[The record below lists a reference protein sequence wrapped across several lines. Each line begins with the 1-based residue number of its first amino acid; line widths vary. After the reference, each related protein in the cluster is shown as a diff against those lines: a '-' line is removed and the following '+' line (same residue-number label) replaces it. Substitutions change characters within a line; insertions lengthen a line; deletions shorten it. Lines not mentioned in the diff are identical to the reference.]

1 MSSVREVTFELFREH
16 GMTTMFGNPGSTELP
31 MLAEFPDDFRYVLGL
46 QEAVAVGMADGY
58 AQASGGPAHVNL
70 HTAPGVGNGMGAIF
84 NAQANH
90 SPLVVTAGQQVRAH
104 ITMQANLTNR
114 DATRVVHPFVKW
126 SFEPPRA
133 QDVPHAL
140 ARAIH
145 TASLAPRGPAF
156 VSLPMDDWNVDAD
169 EESGRVV
176 ERKTEPRFGPD
187 PGAIKALA
195 KRLGEASNPVLVA
208 GPDID
213 ASGGWDDAVAL
224 AERQRLP
231 VFASPAPGG
240 GRLGFPEAHPLFQ
253 GVLPPAIGPV
263 AETLKGRDLI
273 LVVGSSVFPYYPYI
287 PGPLLPEGA
296 SLVAITS
303 DPDEAARAP
312 MGDVILSDVALALRA
327 LLAEVGEAN
336 RAEPDPLPEPSAGEE
351 SDPLTPTMVHNTL
364 AQVFPDDGIVVLESP
379 SSTLALRNQL
389 RISKPGS
396 YYFGAG
402 GGLGFGLAAALGVQL
417 AQPDRPVVCVL
428 GEGSAQYAI
437 TGFWTAAA
445 YDVPVSF
452 LVLRNEEYSILKW
465 FADIEEVKGAPGLD
479 LPALEVARVA
489 EAYGVASEERQRP
502 RRAPRG
508 ARGRDRIGQAAAG
521 RSPGH
526 AGHGPVL
533 AGCPQPGQLRRSR
546 LAPMDLLAPDST
558 GSRRRGA
565 RRPRTGRRMSSPG
578 GLPSPCAAS

>member
-1 MSSVREVTFELFREH
+1 MASVREATFELFRAH
-16 GMTTMFGNPGSTELP
+16 RMTTIFGNPGSTELP

-46 QEAVAVGMADGY
+46 QEAVAVGMADGF
-58 AQASGGPAHVNL
+58 AQASGLPTHVNL

-133 QDVPHAL
+133 QDVPQAL

-145 TASLAPRGPAF
+145 TASLPPKGPTF
-156 VSLPMDDWNVDAD
+156 VSLPMDDWNEDAD
-169 EESGRVV
+169 PEASHAVA
-176 ERKTEPRFGPD
+176 RKAEPRSGPD
-187 PGAIKALA
+187 PDAIRALA
-195 KRLGEASNPVLVA
+195 RRLEEASNPVLVA
-208 GPDID
+208 GPEID
-213 ASGGWDDAVAL
+213 AAGGWEDAIAL
-224 AERQRLP
+224 AERQKLP
-231 VFASPAPGG
+231 VFASPATGG
-240 GRLGFPEAHPLFQ
+240 GRLGFPEGHSLFQ

-263 AETLKGRDLI
+263 TETLKGRDLV
-273 LVVGSSVFPYYPYI
+273 LVAGSSVFPYYPYI

-312 MGDVILSDVALALRA
+312 MGDVILADVGLALKA

-336 RAEPDPLPEPSAGEE
+336 RAEPDPLPDPTGGDET
-351 SDPLTPTMVHNTL
+351 DPLTPTLVNRTL
-364 AQVFPDDGIVVLESP
+364 ADVFPDDGIVVLESP
-379 SSTLALRNQL
+379 SSTLSLRNQL
-389 RISKPGS
+389 RLSRPGS

-417 AQPDRPVVCVL
+417 AQPDRPVICVL

-445 YDVPVSF
+445 YDLPVTF

-479 LPALEVARVA
+479 LPALQVAKVA
-489 EAYGVASEERQRP
+489 EAYGVSSTSVTS
-502 RRAPRG
+502 
-508 ARGRDRIGQAAAG
+508 RDQLAEALKTAIG
-521 RSPGH
+521 SPK
-526 AGHGPVL
+526 AELVEVPVT
-533 AGCPQPGQLRRSR
+533 PGMALF
-546 LAPMDLLAPDST
+546 
-558 GSRRRGA
+558 
-565 RRPRTGRRMSSPG
+565 
-578 GLPSPCAAS
+578 

>member
-489 EAYGVASEERQRP
+489 EAYGVASESVS
-502 RRAPRG
+502 
-508 ARGRDRIGQAAAG
+508 GRDELHAALEAAIGSDKPQLVEVPVT
-521 RSPGH
+521 PGM
-526 AGHGPVL
+526 AL
-533 AGCPQPGQLRRSR
+533 F
-546 LAPMDLLAPDST
+546 
-558 GSRRRGA
+558 
-565 RRPRTGRRMSSPG
+565 
-578 GLPSPCAAS
+578 

>member
-1 MSSVREVTFELFREH
+1 MASVREATFELFRKH
-16 GMTTMFGNPGSTELP
+16 GMTTIFGNPGSTELP
-31 MLAEFPDDFRYVLGL
+31 MLAEFPEDFRYVLGL

-58 AQASGGPAHVNL
+58 AQASGLPTHVNL

-126 SFEPPRA
+126 SVEPPRA

-145 TASLAPRGPAF
+145 SASLAPRGPSF
-156 VSLPMDDWNVDAD
+156 VSLPMDDWNEEAD
-169 EESGRVV
+169 PESARVV
-176 ERKTEPRFGPD
+176 ERTSEPRTGPD
-187 PGAIKALA
+187 PDAIKALA
-195 KRLGEASNPVLVA
+195 ARLEGASNPVLVA
-208 GPDID
+208 GPDVD
-213 ASGGWDDAVAL
+213 ASGGWEVAVQL
-224 AERQRLP
+224 AERQKLP

-240 GRLGFPEAHPLFQ
+240 GRLGFPEGHPLFQ

-263 AETLKGRDLI
+263 SETLKGRDLI
-273 LVVGSSVFPYYPYI
+273 LVIGSSVFPYYPYI
-287 PGPLLPEGA
+287 PGPLLPDGA
-296 SLVAITS
+296 SLAAITS

-312 MGDVILSDVALALRA
+312 MGDVILSDPKLALEA

-336 RAEPDPLPEPSAGEE
+336 RAEPQPLPEPSAGDET
-351 SDPLTPTMVHNTL
+351 DPLTPTMVHNTL
-364 AQVFPDDGIVVLESP
+364 AGVFPEDGIVVLESP
-379 SSTLALRNQL
+379 SSTLSLRNQL

-402 GGLGFGLAAALGVQL
+402 GGLGFGLAAAIGVQL

-445 YDVPVSF
+445 YDVPVTF

-479 LPALEVARVA
+479 LPALEVAEVA
-489 EAYGVASEERQRP
+489 TAYGVSSKRVT
-502 RRAPRG
+502 
-508 ARGRDRIGQAAAG
+508 GRDELRAALESAIGSSTPELVEVPVA
-521 RSPGH
+521 PGM
-526 AGHGPVL
+526 AL
-533 AGCPQPGQLRRSR
+533 F
-546 LAPMDLLAPDST
+546 
-558 GSRRRGA
+558 
-565 RRPRTGRRMSSPG
+565 
-578 GLPSPCAAS
+578 